1 MNGKDTVP
9 HCTLPNDSDRFESET
24 GLSFLAMNDYNVS
37 LTIWAEIVNISLQD
51 ALSKNVL
58 ALEMMEWLIFFQSN
72 SNGSKRTVGVLY
84 GPVRSGPV

>member
-9 HCTLPNDSDRFESET
+9 HCTVLNGSDRFQSEI

-37 LTIWAEIVNISLQD
+37 LTIWAETVNISLED

-58 ALEMMEWLIFFQSN
+58 ALEMMERLIFF
-72 SNGSKRTVGVLY
+72 
-84 GPVRSGPV
+84 